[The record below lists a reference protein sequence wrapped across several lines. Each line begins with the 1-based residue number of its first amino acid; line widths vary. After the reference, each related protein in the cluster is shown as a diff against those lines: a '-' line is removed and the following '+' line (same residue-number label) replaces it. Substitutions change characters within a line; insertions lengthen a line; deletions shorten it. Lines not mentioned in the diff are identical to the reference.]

1 MGLISINSLP
11 KSLYNKKPYLYA
23 DIHLDL
29 ITKFA
34 TNDELYQNSQ
44 VNDIKLDYDLDAI
57 RNSLGNLFTTTP
69 GDKILNPEFGLDL
82 RKYLFSPASVEVASY
97 IRDDIYR
104 KIRLFEPR
112 VVLKDIIIDV
122 LQDINEYDIN
132 LIINIPYLD
141 TFNFPLLGR
150 LNNNGFTFRN

>member
-11 KSLYNKKPYLYA
+11 KSLYNKKPYLYS

-29 ITKFA
+29 VTKY
-34 TNDELYQNSQ
+34 NLNNELYQNSQ
-44 VNDIKLDYDLDAI
+44 VNDVKLDYDLDAI
-57 RNSLGNLFTTTP
+57 RNSLTNLFTTTP

-82 RKYLFSPASVEVASY
+82 RIYLFSPASVEVASY
-97 IRDDIYR
+97 IRDDIYQ

-112 VVLKDIIIDV
+112 VQISNLFIDV
-122 LQDINEYDIN
+122 YEDINEYDIN
-132 LIINIPYLD
+132 LIISIPNLD